1 MKSTNVKSDLY
12 AEYNVDSNKKYPKF
26 ELGDHV
32 RISKY
37 NNIFAKEYTPNW
49 SDEVFVI
56 KIEMIIKR
64 KGNKLFVKGKRYEN
78 SFNSWIDKSDLI

>member
-1 MKSTNVKSDLY
+1 MLLNILNGEEIIGKLYEKEMEKTN
-12 AEYNVDSNKKYPKF
+12 
-26 ELGDHV
+26 
-32 RISKY
+32 R
-37 NNIFAKEYTPNW
+37 KE
-49 SDEVFVI
+49 F

>member
-1 MKSTNVKSDLY
+1 MKTTNVKSDLY

-56 KIEMIIKR
+56 SKIKNTVPWTYVIKYF
-64 KGNKLFVKGKRYEN
+64 K
-78 SFNSWIDKSDLI
+78 W

>member
-12 AEYNVDSNKKYPKF
+12 AEYNVDSNKKYPNF

-56 KIEMIIKR
+56 SKIKNTVPWTYVIKYF
-64 KGNKLFVKGKRYEN
+64 KQ
-78 SFNSWIDKSDLI
+78 

>member
-1 MKSTNVKSDLY
+1 MLLNTLNGEDIIGKFYEKEMEKTN
-12 AEYNVDSNKKYPKF
+12 
-26 ELGDHV
+26 
-32 RISKY
+32 R
-37 NNIFAKEYTPNW
+37 KE
-49 SDEVFVI
+49 F

>member
-1 MKSTNVKSDLY
+1 MLLNILNGEEIIGKFYEKEMENTN
-12 AEYNVDSNKKYPKF
+12 
-26 ELGDHV
+26 
-32 RISKY
+32 R
-37 NNIFAKEYTPNW
+37 KE
-49 SDEVFVI
+49 F

>member
-1 MKSTNVKSDLY
+1 MLLNILNSEEIIGKFYEKEMEKTN
-12 AEYNVDSNKKYPKF
+12 
-26 ELGDHV
+26 
-32 RISKY
+32 R
-37 NNIFAKEYTPNW
+37 KE
-49 SDEVFVI
+49 F

>member
-1 MKSTNVKSDLY
+1 MLLNILNGEDIIGKFYEKEMEKTN
-12 AEYNVDSNKKYPKF
+12 
-26 ELGDHV
+26 
-32 RISKY
+32 R
-37 NNIFAKEYTPNW
+37 KE
-49 SDEVFVI
+49 F

>member
-1 MKSTNVKSDLY
+1 MLLNILNGEEIIGKFYEKEMEKTNQ
-12 AEYNVDSNKKYPKF
+12 
-26 ELGDHV
+26 
-32 RISKY
+32 
-37 NNIFAKEYTPNW
+37 KE
-49 SDEVFVI
+49 F

>member
-56 KIEMIIKR
+56 SNIKNTVPWTYVI
-64 KGNKLFVKGKRYEN
+64 KYFK
-78 SFNSWIDKSDLI
+78 W

>member
-26 ELGDHV
+26 EVGDQV

-56 KIEMIIKR
+56 SKIKNTVPWTYVIKYFKWWR
-64 KGNKLFVKGKRYEN
+64 NYWKILWKRNGKN
-78 SFNSWIDKSDLI
+78 

>member
-32 RISKY
+32 RISKH

-49 SDEVFVI
+49 SDEAFVI
-56 KIEMIIKR
+56 SKIKNTVPWTYVIKYF
-64 KGNKLFVKGKRYEN
+64 K
-78 SFNSWIDKSDLI
+78 W

>member
-1 MKSTNVKSDLY
+1 MLLNILNGEEIIGKFYVKEMEKTNQ
-12 AEYNVDSNKKYPKF
+12 
-26 ELGDHV
+26 
-32 RISKY
+32 
-37 NNIFAKEYTPNW
+37 KE
-49 SDEVFVI
+49 F